1 MGPTCNHRCLYKRE
15 AKGMLAEKRRAR
27 SNVTMGQALEQ
38 HGHKPR
44 DAGHHQRPEEAG
56 YGTCSRAF
64 GVGGIALL
72 TP

>member
-1 MGPTCNHRCLYKRE
+1 MAYLWHMEVPRLG
-15 AKGMLAEKRRAR
+15 A
-27 SNVTMGQALEQ
+27 ALEQ